1 VAVDF
6 STRTLFNKKSG
17 IIDEECLIVLEREG
31 ARDRMWRIQ
40 FDRVQSLTVWRA
52 VPWWWSVP
60 LGIIVVTSTLLF
72 FVDQPIANGIGL
84 GTLVMALL
92 LGFWLVHCGNTHLA
106 FTRDGAVTRVM
117 FMVRP
122 SKRKRIVQ
130 RIRENIAKTQAR
142 LALASEQ
149 SAFTATAVTVAVAD
163 NASSEIAAEQAVAE
177 PSPSDQSVAGQETPD
192 PYNPAPPSV

>member
-1 VAVDF
+1 MAVDF

-40 FDRVQSLTVWRA
+40 FDRVQSMTVWRTI
-52 VPWWWSVP
+52 PWWWSIP
-60 LGIIVVTSTLLF
+60 IGIISVTSTLLF
-72 FVDQPIANGIGL
+72 FVDQPVANGIGL
-84 GTLVMALL
+84 GTLVMVLL
-92 LGFWLVHCGNTHLA
+92 LGSWLVYCKNTHLG
-106 FTRDGAVTRVM
+106 FTREGVVTRVT

-149 SAFTATAVTVAVAD
+149 SALAATAVAVTD
-163 NASSEIAAEQAVAE
+163 NASAE
-177 PSPSDQSVAGQETPD
+177 PAVDQASPEQSPSDQSAADPATPD
-192 PYNPAPPSV
+192 PYNPAPPTV